1 VSEAERARAAEIAT
15 RIEHVSLAAHPDFE
29 TIFVDAMN
37 FPRRPPVPSGE
48 RAG

>member
-1 VSEAERARAAEIAT
+1 VIAG

-29 TIFVDAMN
+29 TIFVECMN
-37 FPRRPPVPSGE
+37 FPRTPPRTEGE